1 MLKELFKKPELY
13 DNDDDDEYSLFT
25 DFDCDNIDMLTEDKQ
40 DELPLTQLSNMFS
53 DFSLSNSINS
63 HTESGEFLKNSSCPN
78 SILTCCSS
86 TTTSER
92 SSLLSYPSMKHVRF
106 SHVEVREYAITV
118 GDHPSCS
125 SEPALTLDWKYATP
139 TRIEIDTYSEAK
151 NEKVKKSLRI
161 PRWRR
166 IALLREVAKMTN
178 RDLLALGL
186 SKNEFDPDEGSKRY
200 APPLKSKLIYKRSH
214 MHERSH
220 KYFAD
225 LENFS
230 SNGIPRSKS
239 MQNQLNLFRYSV

>member
-1 MLKELFKKPELY
+1 MLGDYMFRFQTSN
-13 DNDDDDEYSLFT
+13 DNEVDDDDDYSLFA
-25 DFDCDNIDMLTEDKQ
+25 DFDDDDDYSSSKDTEE
-40 DELPLTQLSNMFS
+40 ELAPVHLMFK
-53 DFSLSNSINS
+53 D
-63 HTESGEFLKNSSCPN
+63 SSCAY
-78 SILTCCSS
+78 SVSTCCSS
-86 TTTSER
+86 TTTSESER
-92 SSLLSYPSMKHVRF
+92 SSLSYPSMKHVRF